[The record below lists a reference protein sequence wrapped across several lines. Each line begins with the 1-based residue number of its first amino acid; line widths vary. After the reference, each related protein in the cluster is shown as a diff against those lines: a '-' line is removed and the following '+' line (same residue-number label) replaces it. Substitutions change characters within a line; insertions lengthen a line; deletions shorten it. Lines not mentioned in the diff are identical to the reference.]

1 VSAPVSSCDEIRAA
15 LLLGD
20 DDAAEAHVRGCPACV
35 EIASGLVSLAR
46 DLAASAPEGPPPGL
60 QNRVLIAAAPLLREQ
75 GVALRRARALD
86 GLRLC
91 AAPAL
96 ALLLLP
102 VVVYVDF
109 WLVSA
114 LYGLLSRVLPAGL
127 DLYLASTYAIFLAG
141 LLALTYASLPLV
153 VERQRHRRVLP
164 SMGGSLHA

>member
-1 VSAPVSSCDEIRAA
+1 VTCDEIRAA

-20 DDAAEAHVRGCPACV
+20 DDTTTEAHLRDCLACAEV
-35 EIASGLVSLAR
+35 ANGLVVLSR
-46 DLAASAPEGPPPGL
+46 DLSASAPEAPPPGL
-60 QNRVLIAAAPLLREQ
+60 QNRVLVAAAPLLREQ

-102 VVVYVDF
+102 VVVYLDF
-109 WLVSA
+109 WLVTA
-114 LYGLLSRVLPAGL
+114 LYGLLSLVLPAGL

-153 VERQRHRRVLP
+153 MERQRHRRIP
-164 SMGGSLHA
+164 ASRIGGSLHA

>member
-1 VSAPVSSCDEIRAA
+1 VSTCDEIRTA
-15 LLLGD
+15 LLLGS
-20 DDAAEAHVRGCPACV
+20 DDAASRAHVRGCAACSEVAADLV
-35 EIASGLVSLAR
+35 ELSR

-60 QNRVLIAAAPLLREQ
+60 QERMLLAAAPLLREQ

-109 WLVSA
+109 WLVAA

-127 DLYLASTYAIFLAG
+127 DLYLASTYAIFLAL
-141 LLALTYASLPLV
+141 LLALTYASLPLL

-164 SMGGSLHA
+164 ARVGGSLHA